1 MACLPI
7 RIPRDAR
14 GTRPG
19 AARAW
24 LAGEIMSWLA
34 MGLIAIGLCFM
45 LGDFIAAAL
54 EVFGSMDC
62 DRM

>member
-1 MACLPI
+1 
-7 RIPRDAR
+7 
-14 GTRPG
+14 
-19 AARAW
+19 
-24 LAGEIMSWLA
+24 MSWLA